1 MENKNINLKKI
12 IRTLGDKKVRD
23 YIYISIFFILFS
35 IFILFAIK
43 PALTTAFSLKKEEEE
58 LKEKNLTYQKAIADA
73 NNNLYVLEDVRDKL
87 FLIDESISNSPQ
99 INKVVDDIENASIDS
114 SLLLKNIFVSE
125 KIDYIDLKKTD
136 FKEIRVNLESQGRF
150 ADVLNMVKVINAQR
164 RLKLIDNIEF
174 FNEIEISTNSGSLD
188 IKSEIVGFY
197 L

>member
-1 MENKNINLKKI
+1 MEDKNINLKKI

-73 NNNLYVLEDVRDKL
+73 SNNLYVLEDVRDKL
-87 FLIDESISNSPQ
+87 YLIDDSISNSPQ
-99 INKVVDDIENASIDS
+99 INKVVDDIESASINS
-114 SLLLKNIFVSE
+114 SLFLKNIFVSE

-136 FKEIRVNLESQGRF
+136 FKEVRVNLESQGNF
-150 ADVLNMVKVINAQR
+150 ADVINMVKVINSQR

-174 FNEIEISTNSGSLD
+174 FNEVEISTSSGSLD

>member
-73 NNNLYVLEDVRDKL
+73 NNNLYILEDVRDKL

>member
-1 MENKNINLKKI
+1 MENKNLNLKKI

-73 NNNLYVLEDVRDKL
+73 SNNLYVLEDVRDKL
-87 FLIDESISNSPQ
+87 YLIDDSISNSPQ
-99 INKVVDDIENASIDS
+99 INKVVDDIEKASINS
-114 SLLLKNIFVSE
+114 SLFLKNIFVSE

-136 FKEIRVNLESQGRF
+136 FKEVRVNLESQGNF
-150 ADVLNMVKVINAQR
+150 ADVINMVKVINAQR

-174 FNEIEISTNSGSLD
+174 FNEVEISTSSGSID
-188 IKSEIVGFY
+188 IKSEIIGFY

>member
-1 MENKNINLKKI
+1 MEDKNINLKKI

-35 IFILFAIK
+35 IFIFFAIK

-58 LKEKNLTYQKAIADA
+58 LKEKNLTYQKAISDA

-87 FLIDESISNSPQ
+87 YLIDESISNSPQ
-99 INKVVDDIENASIDS
+99 INKVVNDIENASLDS
-114 SLLLKNIFVSE
+114 SLFLKNIFVSE

-136 FKEIRVNLESQGRF
+136 FKEIRVNFESQGSF
-150 ADVLNMVKVINAQR
+150 TDVLNMVKVLNAQR

-174 FNEIEISTNSGSLD
+174 FNEIETSTNSGSLD
-188 IKSEIVGFY
+188 IKSEIIGFY

>member
-1 MENKNINLKKI
+1 MEDKNINLKKI

-58 LKEKNLTYQKAIADA
+58 LKEKNLTYQKAISDA

-87 FLIDESISNSPQ
+87 YLIDESISNSPQ

-114 SLLLKNIFVSE
+114 SLFLKNIFVSE

-136 FKEIRVNLESQGRF
+136 FKEVRVNLESQGSF
-150 ADVLNMVKVINAQR
+150 TDVLNMVKVINAQR

-174 FNEIEISTNSGSLD
+174 FNQTEISTNSGSLD
-188 IKSEIVGFY
+188 IKSEIIGFY

>member
-1 MENKNINLKKI
+1 MEDKNINLKKI

-23 YIYISIFFILFS
+23 YIYISIF
-35 IFILFAIK
+35 IFFAIK

-58 LKEKNLTYQKAIADA
+58 LKEKNLIYQKAISDA

-87 FLIDESISNSPQ
+87 YLIDESISNSPQ
-99 INKVVDDIENASIDS
+99 INKVVNDIENASLDS
-114 SLLLKNIFVSE
+114 SLFLKNIFVSE

-136 FKEIRVNLESQGRF
+136 FKEVRVNLESQGNF
-150 ADVLNMVKVINAQR
+150 TDVLNMVKVVNAQR

-188 IKSEIVGFY
+188 IKSEIIGFY

>member
-1 MENKNINLKKI
+1 MEDKNINLKKI
-12 IRTLGDKKVRD
+12 IRTLGDKNVRD

-35 IFILFAIK
+35 IFIFFAIK

-58 LKEKNLTYQKAIADA
+58 LKEKNLIYQKAISDA

-87 FLIDESISNSPQ
+87 YLIDESISNSPQ
-99 INKVVDDIENASIDS
+99 INKVVNDIENASLDS
-114 SLLLKNIFVSE
+114 SLFLKNIFVSE

-136 FKEIRVNLESQGRF
+136 FKEVRVNLESQGNF
-150 ADVLNMVKVINAQR
+150 TDVLNMVKVVNAQR

-174 FNEIEISTNSGSLD
+174 SNEIEISTNSGSLD
-188 IKSEIVGFY
+188 IKSEIIGFY

>member
-1 MENKNINLKKI
+1 MEDKNINLKKI

-35 IFILFAIK
+35 IFIFFAIK

-58 LKEKNLTYQKAIADA
+58 LKEKNLIYQKAISDA

-87 FLIDESISNSPQ
+87 YLIDESISNSPQ
-99 INKVVDDIENASIDS
+99 INKVVNDIENASLDS
-114 SLLLKNIFVSE
+114 SLFLKYIFVSE

-136 FKEIRVNLESQGRF
+136 FKEVRVNLESQGNF
-150 ADVLNMVKVINAQR
+150 TDVLNMVKVVNAQR

-188 IKSEIVGFY
+188 IKSEIIGFY

>member
-1 MENKNINLKKI
+1 MEDKNINLKKI

-35 IFILFAIK
+35 IFIFFAIK

-58 LKEKNLTYQKAIADA
+58 LKEKNLIYQKAISDA

-87 FLIDESISNSPQ
+87 YLIDESISNSPQ
-99 INKVVDDIENASIDS
+99 INKVVNDIENASLDS
-114 SLLLKNIFVSE
+114 SLFLKNIFVSE

-136 FKEIRVNLESQGRF
+136 FKEVRVNLESQGNF
-150 ADVLNMVKVINAQR
+150 TDVLNMVKVVNAQR

-188 IKSEIVGFY
+188 IKSEIIGFY

>member
-1 MENKNINLKKI
+1 MEDKNINLKKI

-35 IFILFAIK
+35 IFIFFAIK

-58 LKEKNLTYQKAIADA
+58 LKEKNLIYQKAISDA

-87 FLIDESISNSPQ
+87 YLIDESISNSPQ
-99 INKVVDDIENASIDS
+99 INKVVNDIENASLDS
-114 SLLLKNIFVSE
+114 SLFLKYIFVSE

-136 FKEIRVNLESQGRF
+136 FKEVRVNLESQGNF
-150 ADVLNMVKVINAQR
+150 TDVLNMVKVVNAQR
-164 RLKLIDNIEF
+164 RLKLIDELI
-174 FNEIEISTNSGSLD
+174 ISRDKDSSDSGGLKVNLTID
-188 IKSEIVGFY
+188 GYY

>member
-1 MENKNINLKKI
+1 MEDKNINLKKI

-23 YIYISIFFILFS
+23 YIYIFIFFILFS
-35 IFILFAIK
+35 IFIFFAIK

-58 LKEKNLTYQKAIADA
+58 LKEKNLIYQKAISDA

-87 FLIDESISNSPQ
+87 YLIDESISNSPQ
-99 INKVVDDIENASIDS
+99 INKVVNDIENASLDS
-114 SLLLKNIFVSE
+114 SLFLKYIFVSE

-136 FKEIRVNLESQGRF
+136 FKEVRVNLESQGNF
-150 ADVLNMVKVINAQR
+150 TDVLNMVKVVNAQR

-188 IKSEIVGFY
+188 IKSEIIGFY